1 MKKSIPNFENLYEID
16 ETGIVYSLQRTV
28 NTKGNGIRIV
38 PAKELKTFKDKNG
51 CEKVQLFKSNKKYI
65 LSVNALKKQL
75 FGE

>member
-16 ETGIVYSLQRTV
+16 ENGIVYSLQRSV

-38 PAKELKTFKDKNG
+38 PAKVLKTFKDKNN

-65 LSVNALKKQL
+65 LSINALKRQL